1 MSRKKEIIGGQ
12 ISKVRDALKLKILF
26 VLLLVCG
33 FCPVVGAAE
42 KKSFEIPRSEVVP
55 IRDTGT
61 GRQYELFIKL
71 PPSYS
76 KDKKYPAVYITDALE
91 NFQIVSG
98 ATHYPMNFGY
108 IEGLILVGISWE
120 KDFRPDL
127 SRQRDFTPTVAKGYK
142 DPTGQA
148 DKHLTFIRN
157 DVIPYIEKNYSADPA
172 RRAYV
177 GHSFGGL
184 FGGYILV
191 TRPDTFKNY
200 ILSSSSL
207 WYDNEV
213 IATLESEYAKKHSDL
228 DANVYISVGQL
239 EKPPY
244 TKDKH
249 EMPKLAE
256 TLYSRLK
263 SRNYKNLSIKLHVIE
278 SANHATSFPTAAT
291 QGLWWLFRTEHGKS
305 IMEKTLN

>member
-1 MSRKKEIIGGQ
+1 
-12 ISKVRDALKLKILF
+12 LKLKIPF
-26 VLLLVCG
+26 ALLLVFS
-33 FCPVVGAAE
+33 FCPAAEAAE
-42 KKSFEIPRSEVVP
+42 KKPFEIPRSEVVP

-71 PPSYS
+71 PPYYS
-76 KDKKYPAVYITDALE
+76 KDKKYPAVYMADAIE
-91 NFQIVSG
+91 TFQTVSG

-148 DKHLTFIRN
+148 DKHLAFIRN
-157 DVIPYIEKNYSADPA
+157 DVIPYIEKHYSADPA
-172 RRAYV
+172 RRAYA
-177 GHSFGGL
+177 GYSFGGL
-184 FGGYILV
+184 FGGYILL

-200 ILSSSSL
+200 ILSSPSF

-213 IATLESEYAKKHSDL
+213 IMTLESEYAKKHSDL
-228 DANVYISVGQL
+228 DASVYISVGQL
-239 EKPPY
+239 ERPPY

-249 EMPKLAE
+249 EMPRLAE
-256 TLYSRLK
+256 ALYSRLK
-263 SRNYKNLSIKLHVIE
+263 SRNYKKLSIRFEVIE
-278 SANHATSFPTAAT
+278 SANHATSFPTAAS
-291 QGLWWLFRTEHGKS
+291 QGLWWLFRTEYGKS
-305 IMEKTLN
+305 IMENTLN